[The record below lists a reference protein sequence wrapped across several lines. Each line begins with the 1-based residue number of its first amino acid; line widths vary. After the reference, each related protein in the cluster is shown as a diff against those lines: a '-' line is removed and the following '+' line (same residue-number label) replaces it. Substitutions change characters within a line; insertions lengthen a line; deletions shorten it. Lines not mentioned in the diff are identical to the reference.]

1 MVFRSRGTNTITCIS
16 TVTVNTRTCIKTIMK
31 PNISSNFMSASVPN
45 IVHLAYD
52 GTSLIRTPQPEI
64 TFSLLGFEHLPF
76 SLTDAARREQREAS
90 SARAQSAHQ
99 SAKRVLKRDGC
110 TLILSPHVN
119 DDRPNNRRGTP
130 TGSGCSSLIASR
142 L

>member
-16 TVTVNTRTCIKTIMK
+16 TVTANTRTCIKTIMK
-31 PNISSNFMSASVPN
+31 PNISSNFMSTSVPN

-52 GTSLIRTPQPEI
+52 GTSLTRTPQPEI

-99 SAKRVLKRDGC
+99 SAKSDA
-110 TLILSPHVN
+110 
-119 DDRPNNRRGTP
+119 
-130 TGSGCSSLIASR
+130 CSSAMAARSFCR
-142 L
+142 RT